1 MAGGSKG
8 EVWPHSAW
16 RASRVAE
23 VDAELVRLGR
33 GAGGLRL
40 RLGEVLEALGSKG
53 GVEALGFSSM
63 GAYVVERCGLGARWV
78 SDTRTV
84 ARRLRELPRLRR
96 ALASGE
102 VTWCM
107 ANEVARAAT
116 AESEAFLLALAKRT
130 TVRRMKKLL
139 TAANIPASQGR
150 ARGEGAC
157 EAAAKRGP
165 AQGGDACPLPE
176 RREGIKRTA
185 DREVALLFEHMREV
199 AEMVVGSGDPDTIL
213 EAMLAEG
220 MTALGEHMGEVPEP
234 YVRKCREPRDEPAPP
249 PWVPPALPV
258 IDVELPEDARGL
270 DAEAVG
276 LARELARRDLALG
289 ELTREMQ
296 ELCGHQELGYASD
309 RQYWEERLGLC
320 VTSVKERQTLVHRV
334 SRFPALWH
342 AIEDGEVGLAAG
354 KLLACIVTQE
364 TEQAWVGRARCRTF
378 KHLREEVRAAE
389 VRARL
394 DGGVPG
400 PPGEGTIPAMDDD
413 PTAVRS
419 EKMGRVAVRMWMSAD
434 LKALFFAVERAWR
447 VAGRPYGDFLRFLCV
462 AFWKA
467 WEHTFETDVAYA
479 HIYSRDEWQC
489 ASPTCTRRDV
499 TPHHLKFRSQ
509 DGGEEEENVV
519 TLCSW
524 CHLQGIHT
532 WGSIKARGPATE
544 MLWRTPVLEVHGREV
559 VWRARPR
566 SYGSAEGSVR

>member
-1 MAGGSKG
+1 MAGGLRG

-16 RASRVAE
+16 RASCVVE

-33 GAGGLRL
+33 GAGGVRL

-53 GVEALGFSSM
+53 GIDALGFSSM

-130 TVRRMKKLL
+130 TVRRMKKVL
-139 TAANIPASQGR
+139 R
-150 ARGEGAC
+150 DARGESEPKA
-157 EAAAKRGP
+157 P
-165 AQGGDACPLPE
+165 
-176 RREGIKRTA
+176 RRVRVFRTA
-185 DREVALLFEHMREV
+185 DREVALLFEHMREM
-199 AEMVVGSGDPDTIL
+199 AERVVGSGDPDTIL

-220 MTALGEHMGEVPEP
+220 MTALGAHMGEVPEA
-234 YVRKCREPRDEPAPP
+234 YVRMCREPRDEPAPP

-258 IDVELPEDARGL
+258 IDGELPEDARGL

-296 ELCGHQELGYASD
+296 ELCGAQKLGYASD

-334 SRFPALWH
+334 SRLPALWH

-364 TEQAWVGRARCRTF
+364 TEVAWVERARRRTF

-400 PPGEGTIPAMDDD
+400 PPGEGTIPPMDDD
-413 PTAVRS
+413 PTAVRP
-419 EKMGRVAVRMWMSAD
+419 EKMGRVPVRLWMSAD
-434 LKALFFAVERAWR
+434 LKALFLAVERAWR
-447 VAGRPYGDFLRFLCV
+447 LAGRPYGDFLRFLCV

-467 WEHTFETDVAYA
+467 WEHTFESDVAYA

-499 TPHHLKFRSQ
+499 TPHHLQFRSQ
-509 DGGEEEENVV
+509 GGGEDEENVV

-532 WGSIKARGPATE
+532 WGAIKARGPATQ
-544 MLWRTPVLEVHGREV
+544 MLWRTPVLEVQGREV
-559 VWRARPR
+559 VWRAVT
-566 SYGSAEGSVR
+566 GA